1 MATKRIF
8 RFSKEACDWTEDQ
21 AKAKKI
27 LGGKGAGLVMMAQ
40 AGMPVPP
47 GFTITTDVCNQYRQ
61 LAEGNK
67 VSSAGVAV
75 GFLDTL
81 MEEVVE
87 QTDVRTLFHGA
98 RHP

>member
-47 GFTITTDVCNQYRQ
+47 GFTITTEVCNEIAKLKGRRRGQ
-61 LAEGNK
+61 LYGQPD
-67 VSSAGVAV
+67 AG
-75 GFLDTL
+75 G
-81 MEEVVE
+81 
-87 QTDVRTLFHGA
+87 
-98 RHP
+98 